1 MSLRGGVLS
10 GGSAVR
16 VDGLSPASCSGRGA
30 LGHGSLLHGPR
41 SCRGP
46 RPCRVAAPEKSDTAQ
61 LLSTTLPQ
69 HPALLRGQL
78 PNGLRYVV
86 LPNKTP
92 ANRFEAHLEMHVG
105 SVDEEVHEQGMAHFV
120 EHVTFLGSKKRE
132 ALLGTGSRSNAYTD
146 FHHTVFHVHSPLVN
160 GATGQEMLPQ
170 VLDALHEI
178 AFAPQFLTSRVEK
191 ERRAVLAESR
201 MMNTIEYRVD
211 CSLLQFLHEENN
223 LGCRFP
229 IGEED
234 LVQKWDTETLKEF
247 WSRFYF
253 PGNATLYVVGDIGDA
268 EAAERLIVGLF
279 QDVQPGLM
287 PGPDGKSVVKDK
299 HPVRPPVHHYYADFH
314 DQVRP
319 QDNGHTHYRSG
330 RGIQTTEEI
339 PPTVLPSIFQHEL
352 LQSFTMNMF
361 SKLPVVPVKTYREL
375 RESFMGRVI
384 MSVMQY
390 RINALYS
397 EGDSPPFTTAEM
409 DYSDS
414 GREGCCVTT
423 LTVISEP
430 CDWREAVK
438 AAVAEVKRVQQYGIT
453 ANEFQRYVTALLR
466 DSEQLAEQAGSVPHL
481 DNLEFIMESDSLHH
495 TVMDQRQGYDA
506 LLEIVPT
513 ITLEDVNRMAFSIL
527 SYISYFGDEKAMVQR
542 ALDGG
547 EDFSSVLGATAT
559 SSIVIC
565 MPSYVD
571 ESGASIGTGGTG
583 GGGGLMDHDTLQ
595 AIVESGQIP
604 EAMDHEIEIPEG
616 AISFNVTAKD
626 IQECLAEDLGPID
639 NVEDL
644 DVPEFLMTD
653 EEIDALVQERNPC
666 FVPVGGEGKEILPGP
681 DPVLG
686 ITQREL
692 SNGIRVNYA
701 VTENEPKAAM
711 LRVVANGGRAMEK
724 IEVGP
729 HGLSSGV
736 VGVRALSE
744 SGKVGQWSR
753 QQVELFCVTRLIN
766 CVIEADEEFLCM
778 DFSFAV
784 GDGGCR
790 ATCELV
796 HQIVEAPLWEENA
809 MERARQ
815 MFRSHYAGMPKSLE
829 RAIGDRTMNAM
840 LGEDRRWVD
849 ASPEEIDATTLE
861 AARQIVM
868 KQLVSGNLEVNI
880 VGDFDIAEADEAILR
895 LLGTIKPAPRP
906 ASLANPLPV
915 KYMVH
920 PPKVRNSRL
929 HLRDSDERAAG
940 HIVGSSPARW
950 LQVGPE
956 DVQNGGAEAVR
967 KAAERNSFMNYLP
980 YSSSSEADQ
989 AALLESWGSRRQHP
1003 LYMNVCL
1010 SLMAEVI
1017 NSRLFTTVRDALGLT
1032 YDVSFELHNFDRLDH
1047 GWWVVTVTS
1056 TPQKIE
1062 QAVQASANTVRG
1074 LQNQRVTQFEL
1085 DRAKRNLLTRHDSD
1099 MKDNG
1104 YWVSLLT
1111 HLQNDLVPHKDIGC
1125 LQDLVRMYDE
1135 AVVADIYEA
1144 YTRLGLSDEAVYS
1157 CVGVSGPN
1165 LESED
1170 AYEAAAAAAAVA
1182 TTPSDAPGA
1191 QASTPPMQG
1200 IAEAAQNGNLMMAL
1214 KLALEAQ
1221 QLGGKKPPTK

>member
-1 MSLRGGVLS
+1 
-10 GGSAVR
+10 
-16 VDGLSPASCSGRGA
+16 
-30 LGHGSLLHGPR
+30 
-41 SCRGP
+41 
-46 RPCRVAAPEKSDTAQ
+46 

-170 VLDALHEI
+170 VIDALHEI

-223 LGCRFP
+223 LGKRFP

-247 WSRFYF
+247 WTRFYF
-253 PGNATLYVVGDIGDA
+253 PGNATLYVVGDVGDA
-268 EAAERLIVGLF
+268 ATVERLIVDTF
-279 QDVQPGLM
+279 QDVQPGLE
-287 PGPDGKSVVKDK
+287 GGKVKDK
-299 HPVRPPVHHYYADFH
+299 HAFRPPVHHYYADFH
-314 DQVRP
+314 DQMRP
-319 QDNGHTHYRSG
+319 PSNNHYRSG
-330 RGIQTTEEI
+330 SGITTTAEI
-339 PPTVLPSIFQHEL
+339 PQTVLPSIFQHEL

-390 RINALYS
+390 RINALYT
-397 EGDSPPFTTAEM
+397 EGASPPFTTAEM

-430 CDWREAVK
+430 CDWREAVQ
-438 AAVAEVKRVQQYGIT
+438 AAVAEVKRVQKYGIT
-453 ANEFQRYVTALLR
+453 AGEFKRYVTALLR

-481 DNLEFIMESDSLHH
+481 DNLEFIMESDSLNH
-495 TVMDQRQGYDA
+495 TVMDQRQGYEA

-513 ITLEDVNRMAFSIL
+513 ISLEDVNRMAFSIL
-527 SYISYFGDEKAMVQR
+527 SYISYFGDEKAMMER
-542 ALDGG
+542 ALAGG
-547 EDFSSVLGATAT
+547 EDFGSALGATAT

-571 ESGASIGTGGTG
+571 ESGASIGTGGSG
-583 GGGGLMDHDTLQ
+583 GGGGLVDHDTLQ
-595 AIVESGQIP
+595 ALVEAGQVP
-604 EAMDHEIEIPEG
+604 EAADPEIEIPDG
-616 AISFNVTAKD
+616 AIPFNVTAGD
-626 IQECLAEDLGPID
+626 IQGCLAEDLGAIE
-639 NVEDL
+639 NVKDL
-644 DVPEFLMTD
+644 DVPDFLMTVG
-653 EEIDALVQERNPC
+653 EVDALVEARRPH
-666 FVPVGGEGKEILPGP
+666 FVPVDGGDDPLPGP
-681 DPVLG
+681 DPILG
-686 ITQREL
+686 ITQRQL

-701 VTENEPKAAM
+701 VTANEPKAAM
-711 LRVVANGGRAMEK
+711 LRVVANGGRAMER

-729 HGLSSGV
+729 EGLSSGV

-840 LGEDRRWVD
+840 LGADRRWVD
-849 ASPEEIDATTLE
+849 SSPEEIDATTLE
-861 AARQIVM
+861 AACRIVSE
-868 KQLVSGNLEVNI
+868 QLVSGNLEVNL
-880 VGDFDIAEADEAILR
+880 VGDFDIAEADEAVLR
-895 LLGTIKPAPRP
+895 LLGTIRAAPRP
-906 ASLANPLPV
+906 AALANPLPV
-915 KYMVH
+915 AYTVH
-920 PPKVRNSRL
+920 PPEVRNSRL

-956 DVQNGGAEAVR
+956 DAKGGSAAAVRRAAEQNGL
-967 KAAERNSFMNYLP
+967 MDYQP
-980 YSSSSEADQ
+980 YSSSSEAEQ
-989 AALLESWGSRRQHP
+989 ASLLESWGQRRQHP

-1062 QAVQASANTVRG
+1062 QAVQASVNTVRG

-1135 AVVADIYEA
+1135 AIVADIYEA
-1144 YTRLGLSDEAVYS
+1144 YGRLGLSEEAVYS
-1157 CVGVSGPN
+1157 CVGVSGPK
-1165 LESED
+1165 LAPED
-1170 AYEAAAAAAAVA
+1170 TFATAVAAVNEAAAAPAA
-1182 TTPSDAPGA
+1182 DAPV
-1191 QASTPPMQG
+1191 QG

-1221 QLGGKKPPTK
+1221 QLGAGKKPTTE